1 MISHIILYEEAL
13 STKEYL
19 EIKTQKN
26 DTKFIIEFSRE
37 IVNRSTTLVSTSK
50 EIFSIGNV
58 VNIKHFSDLT
68 SWSVDQRWY
77 YILLLL

>member
-1 MISHIILYEEAL
+1 MISHIIMYEEAL

-19 EIKTQKN
+19 EIETQKN

-68 SWSVDQRWY
+68 S
-77 YILLLL
+77 

>member
-1 MISHIILYEEAL
+1 MIYQIILCEETL

-19 EIKTQKN
+19 EIETQNN

-37 IVNRSTTLVSTSK
+37 IVNGSTTLVSTSK
-50 EIFSIGNV
+50 EVFSIGNV

-68 SWSVDQRWY
+68 S
-77 YILLLL
+77 

>member
-1 MISHIILYEEAL
+1 MYEVAL

-19 EIKTQKN
+19 EIETQKN

-68 SWSVDQRWY
+68 S
-77 YILLLL
+77 

>member
-1 MISHIILYEEAL
+1 MIYHIILYEEAL

-19 EIKTQKN
+19 EIETQKN

-68 SWSVDQRWY
+68 S
-77 YILLLL
+77 

>member
-1 MISHIILYEEAL
+1 MISHIIMYEVAL

-19 EIKTQKN
+19 EIETQKN

-68 SWSVDQRWY
+68 S
-77 YILLLL
+77 

>member
-68 SWSVDQRWY
+68 S
-77 YILLLL
+77 